1 MGRRMRVETMPK
13 KKYSDE
19 FKADAVAL
27 YETHPDMSYS
37 QVAADLGISR
47 GAIKSWVFQA
57 RKEAGKVS
65 TSSPDRPETPEEE
78 LARLRVEND
87 SLRADKRSLRS
98 DVERLEEER
107 AILRKATKYFAAETT
122 W

>member
-1 MGRRMRVETMPK
+1 MPK
-13 KKYSDE
+13 KKYSNE

-27 YETHPDMSYS
+27 YETHPDLSYS
-37 QVAADLGISR
+37 QVATDLGVSR
-47 GAIKSWVFQA
+47 GAIKAWVHQA
-57 RKEAGKVS
+57 RKAAGEVS
-65 TSSPDRPETPEEE
+65 TSPPDQPETPEEE

>member
-1 MGRRMRVETMPK
+1 MRVETMPK

-78 LARLRVEND
+78 LASLRVEND